1 MLVLMG
7 SQETSVDVV
16 HLLFSSS
23 MSLLP
28 QDIVQSNLDRS
39 ENRRKSNRTIDAT
52 RQVLTLQ
59 LKREGKPLRETS
71 TTH

>member
-52 RQVLTLQ
+52 RQVLTWQ